1 MTTIEL
7 KDETNASLRG
17 FLEGAEFAALKDAS
31 ERYLALLA
39 WCATNHGSDFRDFI
53 AHQESGHR
61 YLVLSRDEVQ
71 QVRAHNHASQIGG
84 TQFWAVMTIDHAA
97 RRRFVRRLLEFIG
110 CRDEMVNAA
119 CGTLGPDSRPDHW
132 RLLGVA

>member
-7 KDETNASLRG
+7 KDETHASLRG
-17 FLEGAEFAALKDAS
+17 LLEGAEFGALKDAS

-39 WCATNHGSDFRDFI
+39 WCATNHGGDFRDFI
-53 AHQESGHR
+53 AHQESAHR

-71 QVRAHNHASQIGG
+71 QVRAHNQSRQIDG
-84 TQFWAVMTIDHAA
+84 TQFWAVMRIDAPA

-119 CGTLGPDSRPDHW
+119 CGTLGAGSRSDGGH
-132 RLLGVA
+132 LLGVA